1 MLKKSYQEFYSCFFH
16 SLSLFE
22 KVFLGQQASCSD
34 VCSLLLKTQELRQG
48 THQLQAVILYF
59 PGRPT
64 VGGIQHQG
72 GGEGPAGRGN
82 REPQLQHL

>member
-1 MLKKSYQEFYSCFFH
+1 MLSNLIKSFTAASFH
-16 SLSLFE
+16 SLSLFG

-34 VCSLLLKTQELRQG
+34 VRSLLLKTQELRPG
-48 THQLQAVILYF
+48 THQLQAVVLYF
-59 PGRPT
+59 PSRPT